1 MCILSTQSALNSIEK
16 DISHNL
22 GWKYADCDAD
32 RLSFKPDSYN
42 EPRSVFED
50 LTQVT
55 LKAE

>member
-1 MCILSTQSALNSIEK
+1 MCILSTQSALNSIKK

-32 RLSFKPDSYN
+32 RLSFKSDSYN

-50 LTQVT
+50 LRQVT
-55 LKAE
+55 LQAE